1 MLTEKKFD
9 ENKTFNQLKKND
21 LKNHEKTEFANDVA
35 HLLVSQ
41 AAKEIS
47 RERED
52 KEYLQAHLKIQERD
66 FETFQNNENEE
77 TKKRI
82 QSIIDLSGLWLK
94 SNVNITPNDWIRE
107 ERIMANQ
114 LKIPDNVKQNV
125 IEIMKP
131 KNQKIN
137 NLDGG
142 SNDVNSDYDYDDD
155 NDDDVNDEIEDRR
168 KII

>member
-1 MLTEKKFD
+1 MNLIRRKKRETDNMLTEKKFD
-9 ENKTFNQLKKND
+9 ENKTFNQLIKKD
-21 LKNHEKTEFANDVA
+21 LKNHGKTEFANDVA

-82 QSIIDLSGLWLK
+82 QSIIDLSGL
-94 SNVNITPNDWIRE
+94 
-107 ERIMANQ
+107 
-114 LKIPDNVKQNV
+114 
-125 IEIMKP
+125 
-131 KNQKIN
+131 
-137 NLDGG
+137 
-142 SNDVNSDYDYDDD
+142 
-155 NDDDVNDEIEDRR
+155 
-168 KII
+168 